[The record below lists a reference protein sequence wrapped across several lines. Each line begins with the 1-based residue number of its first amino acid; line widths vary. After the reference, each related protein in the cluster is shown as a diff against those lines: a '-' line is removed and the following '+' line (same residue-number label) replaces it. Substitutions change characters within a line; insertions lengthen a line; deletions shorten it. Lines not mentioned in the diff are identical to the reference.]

1 MQFKQRK
8 TMHCT
13 PSGAKR
19 PVRPVHVASLA
30 SRFDH
35 RDDGV
40 IYVQSLQP
48 LGEYELRLTDRLEFW
63 SRATPDRV
71 FLAQNKQDGDWQT
84 ITYSEFLRRVRQVAA
99 GLLRR
104 GLSKERPLMI
114 LSGNSIDHALLAVA
128 AMYVGIPYAPV
139 SPAYSL
145 AVNEFR
151 ALTHVRDNFRPGIVF
166 VDDGKRF
173 ERALKAICRGEE
185 EFVFQ
190 SSAPD
195 VLPCISLS
203 DLETSADFAHVERA
217 NGEVGPDTVAK
228 VLYTSGSTGLPK
240 GVITTHRMLCANQK
254 MISHALPCLAEAPP
268 VLCDWLPWHHTFGG
282 SHNFGIVLHHGGT
295 LFIDSG
301 KPMPELFGE
310 TARNLRDVAPTAY
323 FNVPR
328 GYELLVQHLRTDTE
342 LRAKF
347 FSRVQLLFFAAAGLG
362 QRVWDELQD
371 LAYQTCGEE
380 ILMVT
385 ALGATET
392 APGALYTGADGAAS
406 GHVGLPAPGVE
417 LKLVPTGESLELR
430 LRGPSITP
438 GYWRRPELKDVAF
451 DEEGFYRS
459 GDAIRFLDAA
469 QPPKGFLFD
478 GRLDEDFKMATG
490 TWVRVSALRMQILA
504 HFGDILQDVV
514 IAGPDRDYLGALF
527 FPALGACR
535 QLCRDLPADAAPG
548 EVFFHPEV
556 LKTFQERLNS
566 IAMLSTGQ
574 STCIVRAMFADRPP
588 SIEKME
594 ITDKGSINQRMLLK
608 NRAEQIDEL
617 FRQPASPWVFVVNRG
632 LICHDGC

>member
-1 MQFKQRK
+1 
-8 TMHCT
+8 
-13 PSGAKR
+13 
-19 PVRPVHVASLA
+19 
-30 SRFDH
+30 
-35 RDDGV
+35 
-40 IYVQSLQP
+40 
-48 LGEYELRLTDRLEFW
+48 
-63 SRATPDRV
+63 
-71 FLAQNKQDGDWQT
+71 
-84 ITYSEFLRRVRQVAA
+84 
-99 GLLRR
+99 
-104 GLSKERPLMI
+104 MI
-114 LSGNSIDHALLAVA
+114 LSGNSIEHALLALA
-128 AMYVGIPYAPV
+128 ATYVGIPYAPV

-151 ALTHVRDNFRPGIVF
+151 ALTHVRDNFRPSIVF

-173 ERALKAICRGEE
+173 ERALKTICRGEE
-185 EFVFQ
+185 IVFH

-195 VLPCISLS
+195 GLPCVSLR
-203 DLETSADFAHVERA
+203 DLETSADFSNAEQA
-217 NGEVGPDTVAK
+217 NSEVGPDTIAK

-254 MISHALPCLAEAPP
+254 MISQALPCLAEAPP

-301 KPMPELFGE
+301 KPMPELFSE
-310 TARNLRDVAPTAY
+310 TVRNLRDVAPTVY

-328 GYELLVQHLRTDTE
+328 GYELLVQHLRSDSE

-347 FSRVQLLFFAAAGLG
+347 FSRLQLFFFAAAGLG

-371 LAYQTCGEE
+371 IAYLTCGEE

-406 GHVGLPAPGVE
+406 GHVGLPVPGVE

-438 GYWRRPELKDVAF
+438 GYWRRPELKDMAF
-451 DEEGFYRS
+451 DEEGYYRS
-459 GDAIRFLDAA
+459 GDAIRFLD
-469 QPPKGFLFD
+469 PGRPLEGFLFD

-490 TWVRVSALRMQILA
+490 TWVRVGALRMQILA

-514 IAGPDRDYLGALF
+514 IVGPDRDYLAALL
-527 FPALGACR
+527 FPALSACR
-535 QLCRDLPADAAPG
+535 QHRPDLPADAAPG
-548 EVFFHPEV
+548 EVLFHTEV
-556 LKTFQERLNS
+556 VRIFQERLNS
-566 IAMLSTGQ
+566 LAAISTGQ
-574 STCIVRAMFADRPP
+574 STCIMRAMFADTPP

-594 ITDKGSINQRMLLK
+594 ITDKGSINQRMILK

-617 FRQPASPWVFVVNRG
+617 FRDPASPWVFVVNRE

>member
-1 MQFKQRK
+1 MYIEEGR
-8 TMHCT
+8 TIHR
-13 PSGAKR
+13 PASGAKR

-30 SRFDH
+30 SHFDH
-35 RDDGV
+35 RDDGI

-63 SRATPDRV
+63 ARATPDRV
-71 FLAQNKQDGDWQT
+71 FLAQRKQDGGWQS
-84 ITYSEFLRRVRQVAA
+84 ITYSQFLSRVRKLAA

-114 LSGNSIDHALLAVA
+114 LSGNSIEHALLALA
-128 AMYVGIPYAPV
+128 ATYVGIPYAPV

-151 ALTHVRDNFRPGIVF
+151 ALTHVRDNFRPTMVF
-166 VDDGKRF
+166 ADDGKRF
-173 ERALKAICRGEE
+173 ERALKAVCRGDEE
-185 EFVFQ
+185 IAFH

-195 VLPCISLS
+195 GLPCISLS
-203 DLETSADFAHVERA
+203 DLGSSADFSKVEQA

-228 VLYTSGSTGLPK
+228 MLYTSGSTGLPK

-301 KPMPELFGE
+301 KPMPELFSE
-310 TARNLRDVAPTAY
+310 TVRNLRDVAPTAS

-328 GYELLVQHLRTDTE
+328 GYELLVQHLRSDTE

-347 FSRVQLLFFAAAGLG
+347 FSRLQLLFFAAAGLG

-371 LAYQTCGEE
+371 IAYLTCGEE

-392 APGALYTGADGAAS
+392 APGALYTGSVDAAS
-406 GHVGLPAPGVE
+406 GHVGLPVPGVE
-417 LKLVPTGESLELR
+417 LKLVPAGESLELR

-438 GYWRRPELKDVAF
+438 GYWRRPELKDVVF
-451 DEEGFYRS
+451 DEEGYYRS
-459 GDAIRFLDAA
+459 GDAIRFLDPA

-490 TWVRVSALRMQILA
+490 TWVRVGALRMQILA

-514 IAGPDRDYLGALF
+514 IAGPDRDYLAALL

-535 QLCRDLPADAAPG
+535 QLCPDLPADAAPG
-548 EVFFHPEV
+548 EVLFHTEV
-556 LKTFQERLNS
+556 VRIFQQRLNS
-566 IAMLSTGQ
+566 LAAFSTGQ
-574 STCIVRAMFADRPP
+574 STCIMRAMFADTPP
-588 SIEKME
+588 SIETME
-594 ITDKGSINQRMLLK
+594 ITDKGSINQRMILK
-608 NRAEQIDEL
+608 NRAEQIEEL
-617 FRQPASPWVFVVNRG
+617 FRQTASPWVFVVNRE
-632 LICHDGC
+632 LICQDGC